1 MQQVNKPGRDFRI
14 KLKLTLKEMGFDIN
28 TGLK

>member
-1 MQQVNKPGRDFRI
+1 MQQVNRPGRDFRI
-14 KLKLTLKEMGFDIN
+14 KLKLIIKEMGFDIN